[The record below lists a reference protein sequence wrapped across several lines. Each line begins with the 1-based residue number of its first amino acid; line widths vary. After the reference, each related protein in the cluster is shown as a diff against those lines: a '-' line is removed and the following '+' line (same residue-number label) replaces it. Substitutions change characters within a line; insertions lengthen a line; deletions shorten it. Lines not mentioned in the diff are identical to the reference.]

1 MTKTRAAEV
10 LSLEKS
16 KQKEVVKET
25 KQLKKKI
32 KDGTVTVKGTKKAL
46 IAAQEQK
53 RGLIFI
59 SHLPHGFYEDELK
72 KYFTQFGKVTNVI
85 VCRSG
90 KTGNSKGYGYVEFV
104 NPEVAKIAAET
115 MNNYLMFKKRI
126 TANFVAPEKRPK
138 GLFMGKPN
146 TITRYSSKVR
156 RQKQYLVNIKLDP
169 KTQAKRTA
177 NRLTKINKK
186 LEWLKNAGV
195 ETSFTPSNLEVKQKK
210 SVPRVSNT
218 HKELDFDSDIEL
230 KIPVKK
236 AKSAVTSSKNSPKV
250 LSTKASK
257 SNKKLNK
264 SVSSESEKT
273 PSIKKK
279 LNKASKTNIVEDTSP
294 SDKKSLKKKN
304 KSSKGITKKSKK
316 PEPINT
322 QTVKRI
328 ARELIKK
335 RGSSLLGVPV
345 EVSNG
350 KTIKKKLSKK

>member
-25 KQLKKKI
+25 KQIKKKI
-32 KDGTVTVKGTKKAL
+32 KDGTITVKGTKKAL
-46 IAAQEQK
+46 ISDQEKK

-72 KYFTQFGKVTNVI
+72 KYFTQFGKVSNVI

-90 KTGNSKGYGYVEFV
+90 KTGNSKGYGYVEFL

-138 GLFMGKPN
+138 GLFMGRPN
-146 TITRYSSKVR
+146 TITRYSTKVR
-156 RQKQYLVNIKLDP
+156 REKQYQVNIKLNP
-169 KTQAKRTA
+169 KNHAKRTA

-195 ETSFTPSNLEVKQKK
+195 ETSFTPANLEITQEN

-218 HKELDFDSDIEL
+218 HEELEFDSDIEL

-236 AKSAVTSSKNSPKV
+236 SKSAVTTSKNSPKV
-250 LSTKASK
+250 LSSKASK

-264 SVSSESEKT
+264 SVLSESEKT
-273 PSIKKK
+273 PLIKKK
-279 LNKASKTNIVEDTSP
+279 LSKPSKTNTKEGDSP
-294 SDKKSLKKKN
+294 PADKMKKKN
-304 KSSKGITKKSKK
+304 KLSKGITKKSKK

-322 QTVKRI
+322 QTVKKI

-335 RGSSLLGVPV
+335 RGSSLLGLPV
-345 EVSNG
+345 EVSNS